1 MKFRAKSSITMGR
14 EYLPGEVIELSP
26 EQAAAMPWAV
36 EALPAEA
43 KPVVE
48 AKPDGTEAKSKSKGK

>member
-1 MKFRAKSSITMGR
+1 MKFRVKSSITAEK

-36 EALPAEA
+36 EALPVE
-43 KPVVE
+43 KPAPVE
-48 AKPDGTEAKSKSKGK
+48 APKEKGKKG